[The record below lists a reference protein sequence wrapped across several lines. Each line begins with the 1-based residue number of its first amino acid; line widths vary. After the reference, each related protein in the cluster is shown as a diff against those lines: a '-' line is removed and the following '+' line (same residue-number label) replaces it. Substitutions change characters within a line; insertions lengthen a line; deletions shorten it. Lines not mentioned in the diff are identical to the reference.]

1 MSSKKQ
7 FDSVRQKNP
16 KKLSN
21 VLQKNMK
28 CNGNATST
36 HAKKK
41 GETYPKNIFFFFSL
55 TKYRSMYPDFS
66 SE

>member
-7 FDSVRQKNP
+7 FDSVG
-16 KKLSN
+16 KKKQLSN
-21 VLQKNMK
+21 VLPKNMK

-36 HAKKK
+36 HAKK
-41 GETYPKNIFFFFSL
+41 GEIYPKNIFSFFSL

>member
-1 MSSKKQ
+1 
-7 FDSVRQKNP
+7 
-16 KKLSN
+16 
-21 VLQKNMK
+21 MK

-66 SE
+66 NE

>member
-7 FDSVRQKNP
+7 FDSVGQNK

-41 GETYPKNIFFFFSL
+41 GETFL
-55 TKYRSMYPDFS
+55 V
-66 SE
+66 

>member
-7 FDSVRQKNP
+7 FDSVGQNK

-21 VLQKNMK
+21 VSQKNMK

-36 HAKKK
+36 HAKK

-66 SE
+66 SA

>member
-7 FDSVRQKNP
+7 FDSVGQN
-16 KKLSN
+16 KKKPSN
-21 VLQKNMK
+21 VFQKNMK
-28 CNGNATST
+28 CNGNSTST

-41 GETYPKNIFFFFSL
+41 GETFPKNIFFFFSL
-55 TKYRSMYPDFS
+55 TKYRSMYHDFS